1 MITPGMERWLNKYRR
16 VIDAGELTRV
26 LRFLSNESGDPGL
39 QDVEKRSLAL
49 LLGKVLDGNFILF
62 KNTNPDNVGFEV
74 SFFLQLKG
82 WPRSIIGTRHPAD
95 EVKGWT
101 RTQIE
106 TDLLNEYNRTIDW
119 GQNVLREVIKK
130 ADYVEI

>member
-62 KNTNPDNVGFEV
+62 KNTNSNNPGHGVTL
-74 SFFLQLKG
+74 FLQLKG
-82 WPRSIIGTRHPAD
+82 WPGSI
-95 EVKGWT
+95 VKTNHSTDLAKDWT

-106 TDLLNEYNRTIDW
+106 TDLLNEYDRTIDW
-119 GQNVLREVIKK
+119 GQNVIREVIKK